1 MTRTCTTIGRRLTLA
16 VLLLSSVGIGTAAAQ
31 AGGHQHGKPD
41 SARGGGHGQHG
52 QPGHGA
58 GGMRGQGKG
67 MGGQHGAGGQHGG
80 QAGGQRGAQG
90 EEAMHGPSFDD
101 AGFGPTLPMLTRM
114 LDLTPAQVKQLEP
127 LRATM
132 LEESRAERR
141 QAAAARQA
149 MQDGQRARVGPD
161 SMAVLR
167 DRMQGAMQ
175 MLMPPRLRFAEA
187 MKAIL
192 TPAQREMFD
201 KHREEMMQQMGER
214 MRKPVE

>member
-1 MTRTCTTIGRRLTLA
+1 MRTNMAGWQRIAMAALMLIGTG
-16 VLLLSSVGIGTAAAQ
+16 VGTAAAQ

-52 QPGHGA
+52 RQGHADGE
-58 GGMRGQGKG
+58 MRGKGKG
-67 MGGQHGAGGQHGG
+67 QQQGGD
-80 QAGGQRGAQG
+80 
-90 EEAMHGPSFDD
+90 AMHGPSFDD
-101 AGFGPTLPMLTRM
+101 ANFGPTLPMLTRM
-114 LDLTPAQVKQLEP
+114 LDLTPAQVQQLEP

-132 LEESRAERR
+132 LAESRAERR

-149 MQDGQRARVGPD
+149 MQEGQRARVGPD

-175 MLMPPRLRFAEA
+175 QLMPPRLRFAEA
-187 MKAIL
+187 MKGIL
-192 TPAQREMFD
+192 TPAQRETFD
-201 KHREEMMQQMGER
+201 AHREEMMQQMGER

>member
-1 MTRTCTTIGRRLTLA
+1 MTRTNMMLGHRITLA
-16 VLLLSSVGIGTAAAQ
+16 VLLLSGIGIGTAAAQ

-58 GGMRGQGKG
+58 GGMR
-67 MGGQHGAGGQHGG
+67 
-80 QAGGQRGAQG
+80 
-90 EEAMHGPSFDD
+90 GPSFDD

-192 TPAQREMFD
+192 TPAQRETFD
-201 KHREEMMQQMGER
+201 KHREEMMQQMVER

>member
-1 MTRTCTTIGRRLTLA
+1 MWTNTKAWRTGLLAALLLNGLA
-16 VLLLSSVGIGTAAAQ
+16 VGTTAAQ

-41 SARGGGHGQHG
+41 SAHKHGTG
-52 QPGHGA
+52 E
-58 GGMRGQGKG
+58 MRGKEKGRHQDSGWQRGRQG
-67 MGGQHGAGGQHGG
+67 
-80 QAGGQRGAQG
+80 GAQG
-90 EEAMHGPSFDD
+90 MDTMHGPSFDD
-101 AGFGPTLPMLTRM
+101 ADFGPTLPMLTRM
-114 LDLTPAQVKQLEP
+114 LDLTPDQVRQLEP
-127 LRATM
+127 LRARM

-175 MLMPPRLRFAEA
+175 QLMPPRLRFAEA

-192 TPAQREMFD
+192 TPAQRETFD
-201 KHREEMMQQMGER
+201 RHRAEMMGQMGER
-214 MRKPVE
+214 MRKPVP